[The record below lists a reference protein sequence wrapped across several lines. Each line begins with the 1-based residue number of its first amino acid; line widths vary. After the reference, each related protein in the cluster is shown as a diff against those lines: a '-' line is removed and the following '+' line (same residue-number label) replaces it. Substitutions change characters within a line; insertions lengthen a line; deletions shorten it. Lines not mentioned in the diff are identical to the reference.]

1 MTDREYQGTRELG
14 NSQGILEMLK
24 KKKKSKGP
32 TETNSNKTKYLNAIS
47 V

>member
-24 KKKKSKGP
+24 KKKSPKVLQKQILIKQS
-32 TETNSNKTKYLNAIS
+32 I
-47 V
+47 

>member
-14 NSQGILEMLK
+14 NGQGILEMLK
-24 KKKKSKGP
+24 KSEGP
-32 TETNSNKTKYLNAIS
+32 TETNSDKKKYLNAIS